1 MKGSEKHYMGSTR
14 TESTLDENRFGTTS
28 RELPDGPIIDL
39 SEPKKVRLFRL
50 PTLDYYIIKS
60 FLKAYIICAVSFTGL
75 YIAVEIFTKIHRF
88 IPPGNSGFF
97 DVALQFVENIVMY
110 HLAMVP
116 TIYVNYM
123 GPILTLSASMFSL
136 TFLNRGQEFVPIK
149 AAGVSIYRVLVP
161 IFLLAFFF
169 CGLTFVLQE
178 WAIPELREP
187 IRKALAVSRK
197 GSLSPSPFYD
207 PTHGLHIRVQRYS
220 PDRKVAFGVTVEREW
235 SFKSNQNTESST
247 PRNFVIDAQE
257 LEWKPAEDSTARNEK
272 GSWILKKGRIQRW
285 EGVWQGD
292 LLASESEDKSMRLQ
306 PSFETRTLETS
317 LLPIDLETSDQ
328 DISYLSWRELKNQFQ
343 RQPYHTHLR
352 ARLHQH
358 FAFPLSHIILL
369 LLGIPFVLNT
379 RTKSFFLS
387 LTISFFLC
395 TAYFLLSSM
404 GLNLASDPGYTKASP
419 IIISWLPNIIF
430 GSLGLTIFTNLKS

>member
-1 MKGSEKHYMGSTR
+1 MNKSSMSSSSTK
-14 TESTLDENRFGTTS
+14 SAINENRFPQS
-28 RELPDGPIIDL
+28 SRRELPEGPIIDL
-39 SEPKKVRLFRL
+39 SQPRKVSLFRL
-50 PTLDYYIIKS
+50 PTLDLYIIKS
-60 FLKAYIICAVSFTGL
+60 FLKAYIICALSFTGL

-88 IPPGNSGFF
+88 IPAGNSGFF
-97 DVALQFVENIVMY
+97 NVAYQFIENIVMY

-136 TFLNRGQEFVPIK
+136 TFLNRGQEFTPIK
-149 AAGVSIYRVLVP
+149 ASGVSIYRVLVP

-169 CGLTFVLQE
+169 CGLTFALQE

-187 IRKALAVSRK
+187 IRKALAVSRS

-207 PTHGLHIRVQRYS
+207 PTHGLHIRVGRYS
-220 PDRKVAFGVTVEREW
+220 PDRKVAYGVTVEKEW
-235 SFKSNQNTESST
+235 NFKTSEGTDPST
-247 PRNFVIDAQE
+247 PKNFVIDAQE
-257 LEWKPAEDSTARNEK
+257 LVWEPDEDSTTRNEK
-272 GSWILKKGRIQRW
+272 GTWFLKNGNIQRW
-285 EGVWQGD
+285 EGKWQGD
-292 LLASESEDKSMRLQ
+292 LIASESEDQRMRLQ
-306 PSFETRTLETS
+306 PSFETRPLKTS
-317 LLPIDLETSDQ
+317 MLPIDLETSDQ

-358 FAFPLSHIILL
+358 FAFPLSHVILL

-379 RTKSFFLS
+379 RTQSFFLS